1 MMSIQHF
8 ISHSYCHTECKGR
21 RNECKIHIEM
31 QKRSLQ
37 SFLLVYFMK
46 LIFEKEVYYAIGN
59 ERENNEL

>member
-1 MMSIQHF
+1 
-8 ISHSYCHTECKGR
+8 
-21 RNECKIHIEM
+21 M

-59 ERENNEL
+59 ERENNELQFQVGEQKMKR